1 MEKESIFKQEIE
13 DWERLRNNKG
23 FLRYYEAKEKA
34 IKDRISEIE
43 TAEEKAKEKAK
54 EKVKKQLVKNMI
66 KVGISIENAAE
77 AAGISIEEVNE
88 ILQK

>member
-43 TAEEKAKEKAK
+43 TAEEKAKEK
-54 EKVKKQLVKNMI
+54 VKKQLVKNMI

>member
-1 MEKESIFKQEIE
+1 MGKESIFKQEIE

-43 TAEEKAKEKAK
+43 TAEEKAKEK
-54 EKVKKQLVKNMI
+54 VKKQLVKNMI

-77 AAGISIEEVNE
+77 AAGISVEEVNE

>member
-43 TAEEKAKEKAK
+43 TAEEKAKER
-54 EKVKKQLVKNMI
+54 VKKQLVKNMI
-66 KVGISIENAAE
+66 KVGISTENAAE

>member
-13 DWERLRNNKG
+13 DWERLRNNKS
-23 FLRYYEAKEKA
+23 FLRYYEAREKA

-43 TAEEKAKEKAK
+43 TAEEKAKEK
-54 EKVKKQLVKNMI
+54 VKKQLVKNMI
-66 KVGISIENAAE
+66 KVGISTENAAE

>member
-43 TAEEKAKEKAK
+43 TAEEK
-54 EKVKKQLVKNMI
+54 VKKQLVKNMI
-66 KVGISIENAAE
+66 KVGISTENAAE
-77 AAGISIEEVNE
+77 AAGISVEEVNE